1 MEARKDAGSNLS
13 RLHRR
18 SLRLEWLTLG
28 WNIVEAVVAIGAG
41 ILAGSTALIA
51 FGGDSLLEITSGGI
65 MLWRLYEAGPEAS
78 VRRRTQAE
86 RRALYVIAGTFFVL
100 AAYISFGS
108 IRSLVAHEP
117 PDTSRVGLVL
127 SVLSLLA
134 MPALAFAKQ
143 RTGKQMQS
151 EALVAD
157 AAENWVCVLL
167 SIALLAGVGL
177 HLAFGWWW
185 ADPIGAL
192 LMLPIILRQ
201 GWKTLGEARSTR

>member
-1 MEARKDAGSNLS
+1 MSRRHNAPPNAL

-18 SLRLEWLTLG
+18 SIRLEWLTLG
-28 WNIVEAVVAIGAG
+28 WNVVEAGVAIGAG
-41 ILAGSTALIA
+41 IISGSTALIA

-78 VRRRTQAE
+78 AQDRGLAE

-100 AAYISFGS
+100 AAYVSFDG
-108 IRSLVAHEP
+108 IRSLVAHAP
-117 PDTSRVGLVL
+117 PDTSTIGLVL

-134 MPALAFAKQ
+134 MPALAYTKQ
-143 RTGKQMQS
+143 RTGRRMQS

-185 ADPIGAL
+185 ADPVGAL
-192 LMLPIILRQ
+192 LMLPVVLRQ
-201 GWKTLGEARSTR
+201 GWETLGEAHRTV